1 MLSVAVRNEVI
12 ERSGGLC
19 EGLLTSGQRCLRGSS
34 LEIHHIIPKRMGG
47 RKGLIA
53 EVLDQAWNLM
63 HVCRSCHSRC
73 QGTYKLT
80 ADDRDL
86 IRQHLKELN
95 RLNT

>member
-1 MLSVAVRNEVI
+1 MLSATARADVQ

-19 EGLLTSGQRCLRGSS
+19 EGILPNGKLCLSQVN

-86 IRQHLKELN
+86 IRQHLEVLN